1 MMKISLRA
9 AWLACLLCGLASLR
23 VAAAGSELTLAEAID
38 NALRRN
44 PALRASELRV
54 TRAQAEM
61 AQAQLRPAPELGL
74 ELENF
79 AGSGD
84 TSGTEALETT
94 LSFTQVLE
102 LGDKRSARIAL
113 AEAAGDVAAIER
125 RARELDILAEVTRRF
140 LAAASA
146 AEQWRLAQD
155 TERLAQETLAAV
167 SRRVAAARSPLAD
180 ESRARIAVTRAS
192 LDVQQSASTWRT
204 RRYSLAASFGDIE
217 PQFSALRADLFAF
230 GNDPN
235 FQELIARLERNPAF
249 LRFASEIRLRDAQLR
264 LTQAQNRPDLAL
276 TLGIRHL
283 HDSGD
288 TALVA
293 GVSMPLNS
301 PKRGEAAQ
309 RMARAELGEAQ
320 AEQDA
325 AALLARET
333 LFGLFE
339 EMSSARRRAEALR
352 AEALPLARTALEQTQ
367 AGYDRGRFAFSELA
381 GARAE
386 LLALQ
391 SAAIESAAT
400 YHELRTEIQ
409 RLTGE
414 PLTNLGTRTP

>member
-1 MMKISLRA
+1 MKISKRA
-9 AWLACLLCGLASLR
+9 AWLACVLCGLASFR
-23 VAAAGSELTLAEAID
+23 VAEAGAELTLAQAID

-44 PALRASELRV
+44 PGLRASEFSLS
-54 TRAQAEM
+54 RAQAEI
-61 AQAQLRPAPELGL
+61 AQAQLRPAPELAL

-84 TSGTEALETT
+84 TSGTDALETT

-102 LGDKRSARIAL
+102 LGDKRSARIAM

-125 RARELDILAEVTRRF
+125 RARELDVLAEVTRRF

-146 AEQWRLAQD
+146 AEQWRLAQE

-180 ESRARIAVTRAS
+180 ESRARIAVTRAN
-192 LDVQQSASTWRT
+192 LDVQQSASVWRT
-204 RRYSLAASFGDIE
+204 RRHALAASFGDIE

-230 GNDPN
+230 ESDPKYP
-235 FQELIARLERNPAF
+235 ELIARLERNPAF
-249 LRFASEIRLRDAQLR
+249 LRFASDIRLRDAQLR
-264 LTQAQNRPDLAL
+264 LAQAQNRPDLAL
-276 TLGIRHL
+276 TLGLRYL
-283 HDSGD
+283 HGSGD

-293 GVSMPLNS
+293 GIAMPLNS
-301 PKRGEAAQ
+301 PKRGEAGQ
-309 RMARAELGEAQ
+309 RMARAELDQAQ
-320 AEQDA
+320 ADKEA
-325 AALLARET
+325 AALLARDT

-381 GARAE
+381 GARQE
-386 LLALQ
+386 LIALQ

-414 PLTNLGTRTP
+414 PLTNLETRTP

>member
-1 MMKISLRA
+1 MTISRAA
-9 AWLACLLCGLASLR
+9 AWLACLLCGLASCR
-23 VAAAGSELTLAEAID
+23 VAAANSAELTLAQAIE
-38 NALRRN
+38 NALQRS
-44 PALRASELRV
+44 PGLRASEFRLAR
-54 TRAQAEM
+54 TQAET
-61 AQAQLRPAPELGL
+61 AQAQLRPAPELAL

-84 TSGTEALETT
+84 TSGTDALETT

-102 LGDKRSARIAL
+102 FGDKRSARVAT
-113 AEAAGDVAAIER
+113 AEAGADLAAIEQ
-125 RARELDILAEVTRRF
+125 RARELDLLAEVTRRF

-146 AEQWRLAQD
+146 AEQLRLAQE

-180 ESRARIAVTRAS
+180 ESRARIAATRAS
-192 LDVQQSASTWRT
+192 LDVQQSASVLRT
-204 RRYSLAASFGDIE
+204 RRYALAASWGEIE
-217 PQFSALRADLFAF
+217 PQFGTLRAELFSF
-230 GNDPN
+230 GQDPG
-235 FQELIARLERNPAF
+235 FPALIARLERNPAF

-264 LTQAQNRPDLAL
+264 LAQAQNRPDLAL
-276 TLGIRHL
+276 TLGLRHL

-293 GVSMPLNS
+293 GFSMPLNS
-301 PKRGEAAQ
+301 SKRGDAGQ
-309 RMARAELGEAQ
+309 RMARAELAQVQ

-325 AALLARET
+325 AGVLARDT
-333 LFGLFE
+333 LFGLYE

-381 GARAE
+381 TARQE

-414 PLTNLGTRTP
+414 PLTNIEARTP